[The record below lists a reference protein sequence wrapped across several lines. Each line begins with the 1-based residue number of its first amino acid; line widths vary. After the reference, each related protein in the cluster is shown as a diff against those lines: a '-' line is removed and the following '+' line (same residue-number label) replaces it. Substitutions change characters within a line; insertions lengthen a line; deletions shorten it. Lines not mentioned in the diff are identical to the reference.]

1 MGVETSPLETSYNR
15 PSDDLPASQKGAE
28 WCMQNLRWM
37 YTEATTRQYAKIFFA
52 ARDDYRKFK
61 EYALSAQSVLPY
73 RKWLT
78 GSESNDKTWV
88 NINWTIPTIG
98 TKYRN
103 ILVNKLLARKYNITC
118 TPIDPL
124 AVDNTNKRV
133 AGMKA
138 KVLLTEAAKKINPS
152 LLKTNTLTKK
162 TGDPEDMED
171 LQMRGQL
178 GFKFELAM
186 DAELG
191 IQVLFNQN
199 RIKQE
204 RKMVIEDLVDL
215 GIGIYKDW
223 IDENDQ
229 VRFERVNPINFICNY
244 CRRGDFKDMDFG
256 AQMKWMTLGELTPFF
271 TNEELHDMA
280 VTVAGRNGNPRT
292 VPYNFSQAD
301 YDKFKVMVMDGEW
314 LSYNADVYKRDYD
327 GRGNYSFKKKA
338 KLDPRKGPEREDSSM
353 QVDVNGKLKPKFER
367 DDCQVVYKG
376 MWVVDTEYVFNYGLA
391 TDQIRKK
398 GTDWRKTRIS
408 FHCYAPD
415 FYEMKALGVVERMV
429 PFIDDYCRTWYKI
442 QNFFNR
448 WIPYIV
454 NIDLAAIENI
464 PLGKGG
470 VRLKHMEVLDM
481 LFQTFILPTRQKS
494 AITGMNEPNKP
505 VTIEATQM
513 AEEITVLLQ
522 NLQTALTQI
531 RAVTGLN
538 EVVDGTGP
546 AERTNVPAQQ
556 QAQQGSNNAIAHF
569 QTADSM
575 LLEDLSESL
584 LMRLQRVLKRG
595 KKVSGYINS
604 LGANA
609 IKFAQISPDISL
621 HEYAIELEDQPDD
634 DMKQMLLQQLS
645 IQDQKGLILPEDYF
659 TIVNMTNLK
668 EMELKLIYTSK
679 KRQQAAQQD
688 QMAQQQGQAQ
698 ANAQAS
704 VQIETAK
711 QDTIK
716 AKGEEDRKTADVVG
730 SWQVK
735 AAEVKA
741 KVALD
746 AETVALMK
754 EIALEAMNQF
764 HENGQGFGA
773 PGGPGGPQQQPSG
786 GQPGGIPQPG
796 QGVAPGQPLPQGQPA
811 GQ

>member
-1 MGVETSPLETSYNR
+1 MGVETSPLETSYNF
-15 PSDDLPASQKGAE
+15 PSHDLPAKEKGAE
-28 WCMQNLRWM
+28 WCKQFLRAM

-124 AVDNTNKRV
+124 AVDATNKKV

-138 KVLLTEAAKKINPS
+138 KVMLTEMAKKINPA

-256 AQMKWMTLGELTPFF
+256 AQMKWMTLGELSPYF
-271 TNEELHDMA
+271 TNAELKDMA
-280 VTVAGRNGNPRT
+280 ENVAGRNGNPRT

-314 LSYNADVYKRDYD
+314 LSYNADVYKRYYD
-327 GRGNYSFKKKA
+327 GQGNYGFSKSKQRP
-338 KLDPRKGPEREDSSM
+338 DGRKGPEKENSEM
-353 QVDVNGKLKPKFER
+353 EVDVNGKLKKQYVR

-398 GTDWRKTRIS
+398 GDWRKTRLS
-408 FHCYAPD
+408 FHIYAPD

-505 VTIEATQM
+505 VSIEATQM
-513 AEEITVLLQ
+513 AEEITVLLN
-522 NLQTALTQI
+522 NLQTAIQQI

-595 KKVSGYINS
+595 KKVSGYVQS
-604 LGANA
+604 LGSNA

-621 HEYAIELEDQPDD
+621 HEYAIDIEDQPDD
-634 DMKQMLLQQLS
+634 DMKQMLLQQLA

-668 EMELKLIYTSK
+668 EMELKLIYSSK
-679 KRQQAAQQD
+679 KRQQAMEQS
-688 QMAQQQGQAQ
+688 QMAQQQNA
-698 ANAQAS
+698 AATNAQSSIA
-704 VQIETAK
+704 IETAK
-711 QDTIK
+711 QATIK
-716 AKGEEDRKTADVVG
+716 AKGDEDRKTADVVG

-746 AETVALMK
+746 AETIALMK
-754 EIALEAMNQF
+754 EIALEAMGQF
-764 HENGQGFGA
+764 HDNGQGFGA
-773 PGGPGGPQQQPSG
+773 PGGPGGPQ
-786 GQPGGIPQPG
+786 GQQPG
-796 QGVAPGQPLPQGQPA
+796 QPTGPGPAPTGPATAPPSAPAAQPA
-811 GQ
+811 

>member
-15 PSDDLPASQKGAE
+15 PSDDLPAKEKGAE
-28 WCMQNLRWM
+28 WCKTMLRWM

-103 ILVNKLLARKYNITC
+103 ILVNKLLNRKYNITC

-138 KVLLTEAAKKINPS
+138 KVLLTEAAKKIDPS
-152 LLKTNTLTKK
+152 LLKANTLTKK

-256 AQMKWMTLGELTPFF
+256 AQMKWMTLGELTPYF

-292 VPYNFSQAD
+292 VPYSFSQSD

-327 GRGNYSFKKKA
+327 SRGNYSFKKKA
-338 KLDPRKGPEREDSSM
+338 KLDPRKGPEKEGSEM
-353 QVDVNGKLKPKFER
+353 QVDVNGKLKPRFER

-398 GTDWRKTRIS
+398 GDWRKTRLS
-408 FHCYAPD
+408 FHIYAPD
-415 FYEMKALGVVERMV
+415 FYEMKALGIVERMV

-470 VRLKHMEVLDM
+470 ARLKPMEVLDM

-494 AITGMNEPNKP
+494 AITGMNEPNRP

-522 NLQTALTQI
+522 NLQTDIANI

-546 AERTNVPAQQ
+546 AARTNVPAQQ

-595 KKVSGYINS
+595 KKVSGYIDS
-604 LGANA
+604 LGSNA

-621 HEYAIELEDQPDD
+621 HEYAIDLEDQPDED
-634 DMKQMLLQQLS
+634 IKQMLLQQLS

-679 KRQQAAQQD
+679 KRQEKAQQD
-688 QMAQQQGQAQ
+688 QMAQATNTAQQ
-698 ANAQAS
+698 NAQAS
-704 VQIETAK
+704 VAIEKAK
-711 QDTIK
+711 QDTIRV
-716 AKGEEDRKTADVVG
+716 KGDEDRKTADVNGKWMV
-730 SWQVK
+730 S

-773 PGGPGGPQQQPSG
+773 PAGPGSQ
-786 GQPGGIPQPG
+786 
-796 QGVAPGQPLPQGQPA
+796 PQGQPGAGAQPA
-811 GQ
+811 GQPLSQPAGQSAS

>member
-15 PSDDLPASQKGAE
+15 PSDDIPAKEKDGE
-28 WCMQNLRWM
+28 WCKKMLRWM

-61 EYALSAQSVLPY
+61 EYALSAQSSLPY
-73 RKWLT
+73 RKWIT
-78 GSESNDKTWV
+78 GSESPDGTWTR
-88 NINWTIPTIG
+88 INWTIPTIG

-103 ILVNKLLARKYNITC
+103 ILVNKLLNRKYNITC

-124 AVDNTNKRV
+124 AVDTTNKKV

-138 KVLLTEAAKKINPS
+138 KVLLTEAAKKINPE

-204 RKMVIEDLVDL
+204 RKMIIEDLVDL

-256 AQMKWMTLGELTPFF
+256 AQMKWMTLGELSPYF
-271 TNEELHDMA
+271 TNAQLEDMA
-280 VTVAGRNGNPRT
+280 NNVAGRNGNPRT
-292 VPYNFSQAD
+292 VPYNFSQSD

-314 LSYNADVYKRDYD
+314 LSYNGDVYKRDYD
-327 GRGNYSFKKKA
+327 SRGNYSFKKKA
-338 KLDPRKGPEREDSSM
+338 KLDPRKGAEGEGAGM

-376 MWVVDTEYVFNYGLA
+376 MWVVDTEYIFNWGLA

-408 FHCYAPD
+408 FHAYAPD
-415 FYEMKALGVVERMV
+415 FYEMKALGVIERMV
-429 PFIDDYCRTWYKI
+429 PFIDNYCITWFKI

-494 AITGMNEPNKP
+494 AITGMNEPNRP
-505 VTIEATQM
+505 VSIEATRM
-513 AEEITVLLQ
+513 AEEITVLLN
-522 NLQTALTQI
+522 NLQSNIAQI

-595 KKVSGYINS
+595 KKVSGYIDS
-604 LGANA
+604 LGSNA

-621 HEYAIELEDQPDD
+621 HEYAIQIEDQPDD
-634 DMKQMLLQQLS
+634 DIKQMLLQQLS

-679 KRQQAAQQD
+679 KRQEAAQQA
-688 QMAQQQGQAQ
+688 QMAQATNQSQE
-698 ANAQAS
+698 NAKAS
-704 VQIETAK
+704 IAIETAK
-711 QDTIK
+711 QATIR
-716 AKGEEDRKTADVVG
+716 AKGDEDRKTADVVG
-730 SWQVK
+730 KWQVS

-746 AETVALMK
+746 AETVSLMK

-773 PGGPGGPQQQPSG
+773 PGGPTPGAGGPSG
-786 GQPGGIPQPG
+786 PGGPVPGQPGGSNP
-796 QGVAPGQPLPQGQPA
+796 APASPQGSPA
-811 GQ
+811 AQ